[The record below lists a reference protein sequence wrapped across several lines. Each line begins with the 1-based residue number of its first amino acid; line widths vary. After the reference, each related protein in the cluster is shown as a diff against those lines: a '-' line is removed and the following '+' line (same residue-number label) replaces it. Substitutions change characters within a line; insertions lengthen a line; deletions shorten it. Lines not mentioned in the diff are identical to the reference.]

1 MIRIPFFALLFLFAA
16 VASAEVPD
24 VISFRNDVLP
34 ILSKMGCAE
43 GSCHAKQGGQKG
55 FQLTVF
61 SYDPTKDYREIVH
74 NAQGRR
80 VFPAAPEQSL
90 LLLKATQSVDHEG
103 GERFAVGSEPYKLL
117 HEWIRQGMPYAEP
130 EEAALT
136 GIDVSPADGQ
146 YKFGQT
152 QQLLVMAK
160 FSDGSTRDV
169 THLSHYQSNESGMAT
184 VDEHGLVQIG
194 NTVGEGVLIV
204 RFMEGVEVARLAVP
218 PEKLL
223 PEAAYANLPV
233 NNKVDELVYARHREL
248 GLLVSETCTDTE
260 FIRRASLDA
269 IGRLPTP
276 ERVRSFLDN
285 KDPDKRA
292 KYVDELL
299 QDPAWAD
306 FWGVKW
312 RDLIVGGIQHIGV
325 KPVFLLDSWIR
336 ERLRANTPYDEFVTE
351 ILTAEG
357 STHEYGPIGVYRNKR
372 TPDDLSAFVS
382 QIFLGTRLDC
392 AKCHHHPNEKW
403 SQDDYFQMAAFF
415 GSMKRKG
422 QGISA
427 PISGEAE
434 IWWFQPGGEVK
445 HPVTD
450 LVMSPKPP
458 DGPLVEIPEG
468 EDPRQAFADWMLE
481 PENPFFAKAAV
492 NRVWGE
498 FFNRGIVH
506 PVDDFRESNPAVNEQ
521 LLEWLAADFVEHDFD
536 LKQVMRRILNSNV
549 YQASSLPNETN
560 VADMMHFSRSQR
572 RRMSAEVMLD
582 AVSDVTGIRDR
593 FQGMPPESRAILVW
607 NNKLASTFLDT
618 FGRPDAS
625 ADCPCERDP
634 LPTMTQTL
642 HIMNSDKLQA
652 KLDSDKGWIAQL
664 AKSERAPEQIV
675 EDLYLAIYARLPNA
689 EEKTIAIGPF
699 QGEDVDRKA
708 AVGDVAWALMNSAEF
723 FFNH

>member
-1 MIRIPFFALLFLFAA
+1 MRFVIVSFILLSAAA
-16 VASAEVPD
+16 VSAEEPL
-24 VISFRNDVLP
+24 SFRNDVLP

-43 GSCHAKQGGQKG
+43 GSCHAKQGGQNG

-61 SYDPTKDYREIVH
+61 SFDPAKDYREIVH

-103 GERFAVGSEPYKLL
+103 GERIAVGSDHYKLL

-130 EEAALT
+130 DEAELKS
-136 GIDVSPADGQ
+136 IVVEPADGQ
-146 YKFGQT
+146 YKVAQT
-152 QQLLVMAK
+152 QQLQVTAQ

-169 THLSHYQSNESGMAT
+169 THLAHYQSNDSGMAT

-194 NTVGEGVLIV
+194 NVTGEGVLIV
-204 RFMEGVEVARLAVP
+204 RFMEAVGVARFAVP

-223 PEAAYANLPV
+223 PESAYTGLPI
-233 NNKVDELVYARHREL
+233 NNEIDKHIYARHKEL
-248 GLLVSETCTDTE
+248 GLLVSDTCNDSE
-260 FIRRASLDA
+260 FIRRASLDT
-269 IGRLPTP
+269 IGKLPTA

-285 KDPDKRA
+285 TDPDKRA
-292 KYVDELL
+292 KLIDELL
-299 QDPAWAD
+299 ADPAWAD
-306 FWGVKW
+306 HWGVKW

-325 KPVFLLDSWIR
+325 KSVFMLDSWIR
-336 ERLRANTPYDEFVTE
+336 ERLRANTPFDEFATE

-357 STHEYGPIGVYRNKR
+357 STHEYGPVAVYRNKR
-372 TPDDLSAFVS
+372 TPEDLSAFVS

-392 AKCHHHPNEKW
+392 AKCHHHPSEKW
-403 SQDDYFQMAAFF
+403 SQSDYYQMAALF

-434 IWWFQPGGEVK
+434 FWWYEAGGEVK

-450 LVMSPKPP
+450 EVMSPKPP
-458 DGPLVEIPEG
+458 DGPFLEIPEG
-468 EDPRQAFADWMLE
+468 EDPRQVFANWMLE

-506 PVDDFRESNPAVNEQ
+506 PVDDFRESNPPVNPQ
-521 LLEWLAADFVEHDFD
+521 LLDWLAKDFVEHDFD
-536 LKQVMRRILNSNV
+536 LKHVMRRILNSNV
-549 YQASSLPNETN
+549 YQASSIPNESN
-560 VADMMHFSRSQR
+560 VADMMHFSRAHR
-572 RRMSAEVMLD
+572 RRMPAEVMYD
-582 AVSDVTGIRDR
+582 AVGDVTGVRDKL
-593 FQGMPPESRAILVW
+593 QGMPAESRAVLVW
-607 NNKLASTFLDT
+607 NNKLSSTFLDT
-618 FGRPDAS
+618 FGRPDSS

-634 LPTMTQTL
+634 LATMTQTM
-642 HIMNSDKLQA
+642 HIMNSEQIQA
-652 KLDSDKGWIAQL
+652 KLDKSESWVQQL
-664 AKSERAPEQIV
+664 AASERTPEQIV
-675 EDLYLAIYARLPNA
+675 EELYLKIYARRPDT
-689 EEKTIAIGPF
+689 EELEIATGVF
-699 QGEDVDRKA
+699 QGEEADRKVA
-708 AVGDVAWALMNSAEF
+708 TVDVAWALMNSAEF